1 MHSSE
6 AKVVVFSSVSFWTKF
21 DTQKLV
27 RTRLRT
33 YAHQSKPIISE
44 TGGIFCS
51 FQILSV
57 GGLSHWNFPL
67 YNIKYLYS
75 NIICINFITK
85 ITEYYLIKK
94 YQLFKTY
101 TSSSAIFS
109 QCIFGGQNA
118 NKEYPNGIGAGYQT
132 HERNPSA
139 ETWVQGRDEKNQ
151 GFGSTIEGIFCN

>member
-6 AKVVVFSSVSFWTKF
+6 GKVVEFSSVSFWTKY
-21 DTQKLV
+21 DSLKLF

-33 YAHQSKPIISE
+33 YARQSKPIISE
-44 TGGIFCS
+44 TDGIFCS
-51 FQILSV
+51 FPILSV

-94 YQLFKTY
+94 YQLIKTY
-101 TSSSAIFS
+101 TSSLAFFTSAFWRS
-109 QCIFGGQNA
+109 NA
-118 NKEYPNGIGAGYQT
+118 TKKYTNGIGASY
-132 HERNPSA
+132 
-139 ETWVQGRDEKNQ
+139 
-151 GFGSTIEGIFCN
+151 

>member
-6 AKVVVFSSVSFWTKF
+6 GKVVEFSSVSFWTKYNSLKF
-21 DTQKLV
+21 
-27 RTRLRT
+27 TRASKELRT
-33 YAHQSKPIISE
+33 YACQSKPIISE

-101 TSSSAIFS
+101 TSSSVFFTSAFWRS
-109 QCIFGGQNA
+109 KCQQ
-118 NKEYPNGIGAGYQT
+118 GISEWNRSKLLTA
-132 HERNPSA
+132 
-139 ETWVQGRDEKNQ
+139 
-151 GFGSTIEGIFCN
+151 

>member
-6 AKVVVFSSVSFWTKF
+6 GKVVEFSSVSFWTKY
-21 DTQKLV
+21 DSLKLF

-33 YAHQSKPIISE
+33 YAHQSKPIISK
-44 TGGIFCS
+44 TDGIFCS
-51 FQILSV
+51 FPILSV

-94 YQLFKTY
+94 YQLFKNIY
-101 TSSSAIFS
+101 IIFSNFS

-118 NKEYPNGIGAGYQT
+118 NKEYPNGIGAGY
-132 HERNPSA
+132 
-139 ETWVQGRDEKNQ
+139 
-151 GFGSTIEGIFCN
+151 